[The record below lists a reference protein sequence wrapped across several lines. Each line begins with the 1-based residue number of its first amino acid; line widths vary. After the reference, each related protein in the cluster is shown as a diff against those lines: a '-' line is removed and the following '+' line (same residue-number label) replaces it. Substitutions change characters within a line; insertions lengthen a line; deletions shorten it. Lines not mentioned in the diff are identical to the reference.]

1 MLMNF
6 LSGHV
11 VCGPVMTGVPAQA
24 LARLSS
30 GGFIFQPIFI
40 CVCMIYQ
47 HISTSP
53 RFSKETQR
61 KKFAL
66 AAALAALAAAV
77 EGSEDEE
84 LKVLCCGPFN
94 AEAVPWL
101 WWRAAPKTI
110 RTE

>member
-1 MLMNF
+1 
-6 LSGHV
+6 
-11 VCGPVMTGVPAQA
+11 MTRIPAQTSG
-24 LARLSS
+24 RLFSVL
-30 GGFIFQPIFI
+30 FFFNPL
-40 CVCMIYQ
+40 CV
-47 HISTSP
+47 HIKSYESTSP

-101 WWRAAPKTI
+101 WWRAAPKAI
-110 RTE
+110 RTG